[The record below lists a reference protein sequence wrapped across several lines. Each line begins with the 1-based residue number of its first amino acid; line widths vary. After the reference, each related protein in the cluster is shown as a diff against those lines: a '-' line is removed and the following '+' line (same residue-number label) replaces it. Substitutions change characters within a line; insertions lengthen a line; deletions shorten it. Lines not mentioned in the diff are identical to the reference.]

1 MATGKK
7 NKHDNMHKFKQKRT
21 HHAEIQQQT
30 HIYIYIYKLSY
41 VSTPLELI
49 EEGEKNK
56 LISQFDYNT
65 HYISYKYYIF
75 LPISY
80 IW

>member
-21 HHAEIQQQT
+21 HHTKIQQQT
-30 HIYIYIYKLSY
+30 YIYIYKLSY
-41 VSTPLELI
+41 VSTPLELL

-65 HYISYKYYIF
+65 HYISYKYYFF
-75 LPISY
+75 LTISY